1 MEQNF
6 IRKLIFDEKTRALLK
21 QTLVIGIFA
30 VLIYLVTKQTAYN
43 LEKRGIGTGFEF
55 LNIECGHKFEVQF
68 ELLNFD
74 FGHD

>member
-6 IRKLIFDEKTRALLK
+6 IRKLIFDQKTRALLI

-43 LEKRGIGTGFEF
+43 FANYR
-55 LNIECGHKFEVQF
+55 
-68 ELLNFD
+68 D
-74 FGHD
+74 

>member
-6 IRKLIFDEKTRALLK
+6 IRKLIFDEKTRALLI

-43 LEKRGIGTGFEF
+43 LEKRGIGTGFVFPLFCSPLEG
-55 LNIECGHKFEVQF
+55 LPPSPSVKNA
-68 ELLNFD
+68 
-74 FGHD
+74 

>member
-6 IRKLIFDEKTRALLK
+6 IRKLIFDEKARALLI
-21 QTLVIGIFA
+21 QTLVIGVFA

-55 LNIECGHKFEVQF
+55 RTLPQDTTLALVSYLTIAMI
-68 ELLNFD
+68 LT
-74 FGHD
+74 